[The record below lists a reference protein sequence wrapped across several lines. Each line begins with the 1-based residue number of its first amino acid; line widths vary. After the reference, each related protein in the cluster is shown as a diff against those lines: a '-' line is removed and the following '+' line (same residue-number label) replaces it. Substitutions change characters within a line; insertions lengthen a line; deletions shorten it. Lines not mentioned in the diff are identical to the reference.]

1 MLETEREMSTR
12 ERFFKKLMESV
23 EGKKDNHYNI
33 ITKDAYD
40 SLLKE
45 VEDAISATKKTSA
58 QYRRIK
64 RFNVLEFGD
73 TKKLVTRGEPVK
85 YYLPMED
92 IFDVIDLSH
101 IAVGHGGRDRLKV
114 ETSRK
119 YANITTDMINI
130 FLSLCETCQK
140 KKKLGKKGLVSK
152 PILHTELNSRCQIDL
167 IDMQSQPD
175 AQFKFILNYQDH
187 LTKFVLLR
195 PLQTKRAEEVASHL
209 LDIFLTFG
217 APVLLHSDNG
227 REFVNSVITEL
238 TGLWP
243 ELKIVHGK
251 PRHSQSQGSVERANQ
266 DVERMLA
273 SWMTDNKSTNWS
285 IGLKFVQFMKNRAH
299 HAGINM
305 TPYKAMFGVDPRVG
319 LVTSNLPNDLIAT
332 INVEDELENLICTET
347 GSENKIEQE
356 AADTSF
362 IGAIRKEAHEN
373 LEKQAAR
380 MMTRSEKKFPAVD
393 VGVNVVI
400 RIPDVDKGKT
410 DHPNLIGVVL
420 EKTEHDL
427 YRIGS
432 KDGILEKL
440 YCRSEFITCEE
451 KFITENQV
459 PNNHISLRAAAT
471 KASTGSGQG
480 FVRCTCKTSCGTNRC
495 LCRKNKILCNS
506 KCHNSL
512 SCQNK

>member
-12 ERFFKKLMESV
+12 ERFLKKLMESV

-92 IFDVIDLSH
+92 IFYVIDLSH

-114 ETSRK
+114 GTSRN

-140 KKKLGKKGLVSK
+140 KKKLGKKELVSK

-195 PLQTKRAEEVASHL
+195 PLQTKRAEEVASHVF
-209 LDIFLTFG
+209 DIFLTFG
-217 APVLLHSDNG
+217 APFEYSL
-227 REFVNSVITEL
+227 EFIFN
-238 TGLWP
+238 P
-243 ELKIVHGK
+243 HK
-251 PRHSQSQGSVERANQ
+251 
-266 DVERMLA
+266 
-273 SWMTDNKSTNWS
+273 
-285 IGLKFVQFMKNRAH
+285 
-299 HAGINM
+299 
-305 TPYKAMFGVDPRVG
+305 
-319 LVTSNLPNDLIAT
+319 LVSNL
-332 INVEDELENLICTET
+332 
-347 GSENKIEQE
+347 K
-356 AADTSF
+356 
-362 IGAIRKEAHEN
+362 
-373 LEKQAAR
+373 
-380 MMTRSEKKFPAVD
+380 
-393 VGVNVVI
+393 
-400 RIPDVDKGKT
+400 
-410 DHPNLIGVVL
+410 
-420 EKTEHDL
+420 
-427 YRIGS
+427 
-432 KDGILEKL
+432 
-440 YCRSEFITCEE
+440 
-451 KFITENQV
+451 
-459 PNNHISLRAAAT
+459 
-471 KASTGSGQG
+471 
-480 FVRCTCKTSCGTNRC
+480 
-495 LCRKNKILCNS
+495 
-506 KCHNSL
+506 
-512 SCQNK
+512 